1 MTKKELAAKA
11 ARNREIQARMS
22 AIYLQMEKEKREEY
36 TDAEKREIRELRNE
50 LEENHREIMNSKD
63 EAAIAEL
70 RENIDRNKQYREYL
84 QGVRQKREDNT
95 VTLAPKSPADGSS
108 ITESGAIVL
117 NIQDI
122 IDTKEQGLGRPFGQS
137 FITGVEGDEL
147 YPYSINDVEIEEV
160 GEIEAINDQA
170 LEFTNI
176 KVQSSRV
183 SLSVA
188 VSNKA
193 IDNAAFDLVAFVLF
207 KIQKAWAIWFAKK
220 NYSHANWNQNKGAF
234 SQVTPG
240 TITLD
245 STIGAQID
253 EAFAGIAELGF
264 DEEGCVV
271 ISPRMEAKL
280 KHTFEGNGNAAHAII
295 ENGLLCGHPYV
306 STKHVN
312 YTLNGS
318 GKYVKD
324 TDEYIGIGLFQYLPV
339 QQHGLVR
346 QTVDATSAQVAKQN
360 KTVIVFSTEMSI
372 TELSKL
378 VNGGDNNNPH
388 KPQAF
393 ALFKVVE
400 PVSSNEIGG

>member
-1 MTKKELAAKA
+1 MTKKEIAAKA

-22 AIYLQMEKEKREEY
+22 AIYLKMEKEKREEY
-36 TDAEKREIRELRNE
+36 TAEEKREIDELKHE
-50 LEENHREIMNSKD
+50 LEENHREIMLSKD

-84 QGVRQKREDNT
+84 QAVRQQREDNT
-95 VTLAPKSPADGSS
+95 TTLAPKTPADGSS

-122 IDTKEQGLGRPFGQS
+122 IDTKENGLGRPFGQS

-147 YPYSINDVEIEEV
+147 YPYSINDVEMEEE
-160 GEIEAINDQA
+160 GEIDAINDQE
-170 LEFTNI
+170 LKFTNI
-176 KVQSSRV
+176 KVVSHRV

-193 IDNAAFDLVAFVLF
+193 IDNAAFDLVAFVLY
-207 KIQKAWAIWFAKK
+207 KIQKAWAIYFAKK
-220 NYSHANWNQNKGAF
+220 NYSHAAWQGNKGAF
-234 SQVTPG
+234 SLVTPG

-253 EAFAGIAELGF
+253 EAFADFAELGF

-271 ISPRMEAKL
+271 ISPKVEAKL
-280 KHTFEGNGNAAHAII
+280 KHTYEGNGVAAHPII
-295 ENGLLCGHPYV
+295 ENGLLAGHPYV
-306 STKHVN
+306 STKHIN
-312 YTLNGS
+312 YKLNGS

-324 TDEYIGIGLFQYLPV
+324 TDEYIGIGLFQYLPI

-346 QTVDATSAQVAKQN
+346 QTVDATSAAVAKVN
-360 KTVIVFSTEMSI
+360 KTVIVFSTEISI

-378 VNGGDNNNPH
+378 VNGNKSG

-393 ALFKVVE
+393 ALFKVTQ
-400 PVSSNEIGG
+400 PASSSEI

>member
-1 MTKKELAAKA
+1 MTKKEIAAKA

-22 AIYLQMEKEKREEY
+22 AIYLKMEKEKREEY
-36 TDAEKREIRELRNE
+36 NAEEKREMDELKHE
-50 LEENHREIMNSKD
+50 LEENHREIMLSKD

-84 QGVRQKREDNT
+84 QAVRQKREDNT
-95 VTLAPKSPADGSS
+95 TTLAPKTTPDGSS
-108 ITESGAIVL
+108 INESGAINL
-117 NIQDI
+117 YIEDI
-122 IDTKEQGLGRPFGQS
+122 IDTKENGLGRPFGQS

-147 YPYSINDVEIEEV
+147 YPYSINDVEMEEV
-160 GEIEAINDQA
+160 GEIAPINDQD
-170 LEFTNI
+170 LKFDNI
-176 KVQSSRV
+176 KVQSRRV

-193 IDNAAFDLVAFVLF
+193 IDNAAFDLVAFVLY
-207 KIQKAWAIWFAKK
+207 KIQKAWAIYFAKK
-220 NYSHANWNQNKGAF
+220 NYSHANWQGNKGAF

-245 STIGAQID
+245 NTIGAQID
-253 EAFAGIAELGF
+253 EKFADFAELGF

-271 ISPRMEAKL
+271 ISPKMEAKL
-280 KHTFEGNGNAAHAII
+280 KHTFEGNGVAAHPII
-295 ENGLLCGHPYV
+295 ENGLLAGHPYV
-306 STKHVN
+306 STKHIN
-312 YTLNGS
+312 YKLNGDQE
-318 GKYVKD
+318 YVKD

-346 QTVDATSAQVAKQN
+346 QTVDATSAAVAKEN

-378 VNGGDNNNPH
+378 VNGNKSG

-393 ALFKVVE
+393 ALFKVTM
-400 PVSSNEIGG
+400 PASSSEI

>member
-1 MTKKELAAKA
+1 MTKKEIAQKA

-22 AIYLQMEKEKREEY
+22 AIYLQMEKEKREDYNE
-36 TDAEKREIRELRNE
+36 AEKREVAELTHE
-50 LEENHREIMNSKD
+50 LEENRREIMLSKD

-95 VTLAPKSPADGSS
+95 TTLAPKTPADGSS

-193 IDNAAFDLVAFVLF
+193 IDNAAFDLIAFVLY
-207 KIQKAWAIWFAKK
+207 KIRKAWEIWFAKK

-234 SQVTPG
+234 SLVTPG
-240 TITLD
+240 TLTLD
-245 STIGAQID
+245 NTIGAQID
-253 EAFAGIAELGF
+253 EEFAKIAELGF
-264 DEEGCVV
+264 DDEGCVV

-306 STKHVN
+306 STKHIN
-312 YTLNGS
+312 YKLNGE

-346 QTVDATSAQVAKQN
+346 QTVDATSAAVAKEN

-378 VNGGDNNNPH
+378 VNGNKSG

-393 ALFKVVE
+393 ALFKVTQ
-400 PVSSNEIGG
+400 PASSSEI

>member
-1 MTKKELAAKA
+1 MTKKEIAAKA

-22 AIYLQMEKEKREEY
+22 AIYLKMEKEKREEY
-36 TDAEKREIRELRNE
+36 NAEEKREMDELKHE
-50 LEENHREIMNSKD
+50 LEENHREIMLSKD

-95 VTLAPKSPADGSS
+95 TTLAPKTPADGSS

-160 GEIEAINDQA
+160 GEIAAINDQA

-193 IDNAAFDLVAFVLF
+193 IDNAAFDLIAFVLY
-207 KIQKAWAIWFAKK
+207 KIRKAWEIWFAKK
-220 NYSHANWNQNKGAF
+220 NYSHAAWNQNKGAF
-234 SQVTPG
+234 SLVTPG
-240 TITLD
+240 TLTLD

-253 EAFAGIAELGF
+253 EEFAKIAELGF
-264 DEEGCVV
+264 DDEGCVV

-306 STKHVN
+306 STKHIN
-312 YTLNGS
+312 YTLNGE

-346 QTVDATSAQVAKQN
+346 QTVDATSAAVAKEN

-378 VNGGDNNNPH
+378 VNGNKSG

-393 ALFKVVE
+393 ALFKVTM
-400 PVSSNEIGG
+400 PASSSEI

>member
-1 MTKKELAAKA
+1 MTKKEIAAKA

-22 AIYLQMEKEKREEY
+22 AIYLKMEKEKREEY
-36 TDAEKREIRELRNE
+36 TPEEKREIDDLKHE
-50 LEENHREIMNSKD
+50 LEENHREIMLSKD

-95 VTLAPKSPADGSS
+95 VTLAPKSTPDGTS

-122 IDTKEQGLGRPFGQS
+122 IDTKENGLGRPFGQS

-220 NYSHANWNQNKGAF
+220 NYSHAAGNQNKGAF

-253 EAFAGIAELGF
+253 EKFADFAELGF

-271 ISPRMEAKL
+271 ISPKMEARL
-280 KHTFEGNGNAAHAII
+280 KHTYEGNGNAAHPII
-295 ENGLLCGHPYV
+295 ENGLLSGHPYV
-306 STKHVN
+306 STKHIN
-312 YTLNGS
+312 YTLNGD
-318 GKYVKD
+318 GEYVKD

-339 QQHGLVR
+339 QQHGIVR

-372 TELSKL
+372 TELSSK
-378 VNGGDNNNPH
+378 VNGNTSG

-393 ALFKVVE
+393 ALFKVVN
-400 PVSSNEIGG
+400 PSA

>member
-1 MTKKELAAKA
+1 MTKKEIAAKA

-22 AIYLQMEKEKREEY
+22 AIYLKMEKDKREEY
-36 TDAEKREIRELRNE
+36 TPEEKREIDDLKHE
-50 LEENHREIMNSKD
+50 LEENHREIMLSKD

-84 QGVRQKREDNT
+84 QAVRQQREDNT
-95 VTLAPKSPADGSS
+95 TTLAPKTPADGSS

-122 IDTKEQGLGRPFGQS
+122 IDTKENGLGRPFGQS

-147 YPYSINDVEIEEV
+147 YPYSINDVEMEEE
-160 GEIEAINDQA
+160 GEIDAINDQD
-170 LEFTNI
+170 LKFTNI
-176 KVQSSRV
+176 KVVSRRV
-183 SLSVA
+183 ALSVA

-193 IDNAAFDLVAFVLF
+193 IDNSAFDLVAFVLY
-207 KIQKAWAIWFAKK
+207 KIQKAWAIYFAKK
-220 NYSHANWNQNKGAF
+220 NYSHATWQGNKGAF

-240 TITLD
+240 TLTLD

-253 EAFAGIAELGF
+253 EAFADFAELGF

-271 ISPRMEAKL
+271 ISPKIEAKL
-280 KHTFEGNGNAAHAII
+280 KHTYEGNGVAAHPII
-295 ENGLLCGHPYV
+295 ENGLLAGHPYV
-306 STKHVN
+306 STKHIN
-312 YTLNGS
+312 YTLNGQ

-324 TDEYIGIGLFQYLPV
+324 TDEYIGIGLFQYLPI

-346 QTVDATSAQVAKQN
+346 QTVDATSAAVAKVN
-360 KTVIVFSTEMSI
+360 KTVIVFSTEISI

-378 VNGGDNNNPH
+378 VNGNKSG

-393 ALFKVVE
+393 ALFKVTM
-400 PVSSNEIGG
+400 PASSSEI

>member
-1 MTKKELAAKA
+1 MTKKEIAAKA

-22 AIYLQMEKEKREEY
+22 AIYLKMEKEKREEY
-36 TDAEKREIRELRNE
+36 TPEEKREIDELKHE
-50 LEENHREIMNSKD
+50 LEENHREIMLSKD

-84 QGVRQKREDNT
+84 QAVRQQREDNT
-95 VTLAPKSPADGSS
+95 TTLAPKTPADGSS

-122 IDTKEQGLGRPFGQS
+122 IDTKENGLGRPFGQS
-137 FITGVEGDEL
+137 FLTGVEGDEL
-147 YPYSINDVEIEEV
+147 YPYSINDVEMEEE
-160 GEIEAINDQA
+160 GEIDAINDQE
-170 LEFTNI
+170 LKFTNI
-176 KVQSSRV
+176 KVVSHRV

-193 IDNAAFDLVAFVLF
+193 IDNAAFDLVAFVLY
-207 KIQKAWAIWFAKK
+207 KIEKAWRIYFAKK
-220 NYSHANWNQNKGAF
+220 NYSHAAWQGNKGAF
-234 SQVTPG
+234 SLVTPG

-253 EAFAGIAELGF
+253 EAFADFAELGF

-271 ISPRMEAKL
+271 ISPKVEAKL
-280 KHTFEGNGNAAHAII
+280 KHTYEGNGVAAHPII
-295 ENGLLCGHPYV
+295 ENGLLAGHPYV
-306 STKHVN
+306 STKHIN
-312 YTLNGS
+312 YKLNGS

-324 TDEYIGIGLFQYLPV
+324 TDEYIGIGLFQYLPI

-346 QTVDATSAQVAKQN
+346 QTVDATSAAVAKVN
-360 KTVIVFSTEMSI
+360 KTVIVFSTEISI

-378 VNGGDNNNPH
+378 VNGNKSG

-393 ALFKVVE
+393 ALFKVTQ
-400 PVSSNEIGG
+400 PASSSEI

>member
-1 MTKKELAAKA
+1 MTKKEIAAKA
-11 ARNREIQARMS
+11 ARNREIQSRMS

-36 TDAEKREIRELRNE
+36 TAEEKREMAELKQE
-50 LEENHREIMNSKD
+50 LEENHREIMLSKD

-84 QGVRQKREDNT
+84 QGVREKRENNT
-95 VTLAPKSPADGSS
+95 TTLAPKSPADGSS

-122 IDTKEQGLGRPFGQS
+122 IDTKENGLGRPFGQS

-147 YPYSINDVEIEEV
+147 YPYSINDVEIQEV
-160 GEIEAINDQA
+160 GEIAAINDQA

-220 NYSHANWNQNKGAF
+220 NYSHANWNQNKGGF
-234 SQVTPG
+234 SLVTPG
-240 TITLD
+240 TLTLD

-253 EAFAGIAELGF
+253 EEFAKIAELGF

-346 QTVDATSAQVAKQN
+346 QTVDATSAAVAKEN

-378 VNGGDNNNPH
+378 VNGNISG

-393 ALFKVVE
+393 ALFKVVQ
-400 PVSSNEIGG
+400 PASSSEI

>member
-1 MTKKELAAKA
+1 MTKKEIAAKA

-22 AIYLQMEKEKREEY
+22 AIYLKMEKEKREEY
-36 TDAEKREIRELRNE
+36 TPEEKREIDDLKHE
-50 LEENHREIMNSKD
+50 LEENHREIMLSKD

-84 QGVRQKREDNT
+84 QAVRQQREDNT
-95 VTLAPKSPADGSS
+95 TTLAPKSPADGSS

-122 IDTKEQGLGRPFGQS
+122 IDTKENGLGRPFGQS

-147 YPYSINDVEIEEV
+147 YPYSINDVEMEEE
-160 GEIEAINDQA
+160 GEIDAINDQE
-170 LEFTNI
+170 LKFTNV
-176 KVQSSRV
+176 KVVSRRV

-193 IDNAAFDLVAFVLF
+193 IDNAAFDLIAFVLY
-207 KIQKAWAIWFAKK
+207 KIQKAWAIYFAKK
-220 NYSHANWNQNKGAF
+220 NYSHAAWQGNKGAF
-234 SQVTPG
+234 SLVTPG

-253 EAFAGIAELGF
+253 DAFADFAELGF

-271 ISPRMEAKL
+271 ISPKTEAKL
-280 KHTFEGNGNAAHAII
+280 KHTYEGNGVAAHPII
-295 ENGLLCGHPYV
+295 ENGLLAGHPYV
-306 STKHVN
+306 STKHIN
-312 YTLNGS
+312 YKLNGS

-324 TDEYIGIGLFQYLPV
+324 TDEYIGIGLFQYLPI

-346 QTVDATSAQVAKQN
+346 QTVDATSAAVAKVN
-360 KTVIVFSTEMSI
+360 KTVIVFSTEISI

-378 VNGGDNNNPH
+378 VNGNTSGA
-388 KPQAF
+388 PQAF
-393 ALFKVVE
+393 ALFKVVQ
-400 PVSSNEIGG
+400 PASSNEIGG